1 MKVSL
6 YFSCME
12 PCDIRLRLSMKYRKG
27 TRCTWAQTRG
37 LTVSFARLKQ
47 MGGGSGDSVGLV
59 GTINEKKIGEM
70 ELHVRKT

>member
-12 PCDIRLRLSMKYRKG
+12 PCDIRLHLSMKYRMG
-27 TRCTWAQTRG
+27 TRCTWAQTLG
-37 LTVSFARLKQ
+37 VTVSFARLKQ
-47 MGGGSGDSVGLV
+47 MGDCDSVGLLRLL
-59 GTINEKKIGEM
+59 KKKSGEI

>member
-1 MKVSL
+1 MKISL

-12 PCDIRLRLSMKYRKG
+12 PCDIRLRSSMKYR
-27 TRCTWAQTRG
+27 TETPCTWAQTLG

-47 MGGGSGDSVGLV
+47 MGDGDSVGLV
-59 GTINEKKIGEM
+59 GSLNEKSEEI